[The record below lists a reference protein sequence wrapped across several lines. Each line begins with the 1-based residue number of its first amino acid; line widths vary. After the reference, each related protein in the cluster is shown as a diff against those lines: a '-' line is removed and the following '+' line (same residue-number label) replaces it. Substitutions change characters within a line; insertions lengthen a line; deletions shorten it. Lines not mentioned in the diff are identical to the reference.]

1 MKVAIDL
8 KAMTV
13 PEKLDL
19 MEAIWADLSKDDENL
34 PVPDWHAQVL
44 YEREERLNR
53 GEEQLIDLD
62 EVERQLR
69 TDLL

>member
-44 YEREERLNR
+44 HEREERLNR

-69 TDLL
+69 NDLL